1 MLKNYKIIQLRGNNP
16 RVYSLIGP
24 YAMNSSVVRRLENPI
39 TTNDKTTWVLLYES
53 DILKAF
59 CAVMETDVSMHI
71 KNFIPVDGDN
81 SWFFEFIKI
90 ITEEFNDSEADKLYC
105 YVPTNLLEPALDLG
119 FKETAPGKNWHRL
132 IKEK

>member
-1 MLKNYKIIQLRGNNP
+1 MSRNYKIIQLRWNNP

-39 TTNDKTTWVLLYES
+39 TTNDKTTWLLLYES
-53 DILKAF
+53 DTLKAF
-59 CAVMETDVSMHI
+59 CAVMETYVSMHI
-71 KNFIPVDGDN
+71 KNFIPVDGNN

-90 ITEEFNDSEADKLYC
+90 ITDEFYRSGVDKLYC
-105 YVPTNLLEPALDLG
+105 YVPTNILEQALNLG
-119 FKETAPGKNWHRL
+119 FKETTPGKNWHRL